1 MCIRDSDNLAH
12 YILAEI
18 YFLNSNYKLAE
29 VNFLKSIKMNPDDS
43 ISLYYLGM
51 CNQKLSNFISA
62 AKYFKKSIKINPQ
75 FAPAHYELALAYNE
89 LGKSRE
95 VKKEINILR
104 MLDRAL
110 YTLSLIHISEPT
122 RPY

>member
-1 MCIRDSDNLAH
+1 
-12 YILAEI
+12 
-18 YFLNSNYKLAE
+18 
-29 VNFLKSIKMNPDDS
+29 MNPDDS

-75 FAPAHYELALAYNE
+75 FAPAHYELALTYNE

-110 YTLSLIHISEPT
+110 YTSLLEELEKN
-122 RPY
+122 